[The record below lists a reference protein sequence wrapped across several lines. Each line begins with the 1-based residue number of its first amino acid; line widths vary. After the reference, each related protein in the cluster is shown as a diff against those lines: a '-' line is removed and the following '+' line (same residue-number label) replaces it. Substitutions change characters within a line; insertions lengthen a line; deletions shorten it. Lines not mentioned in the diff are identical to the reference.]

1 MQLQHALLEIAEI
14 RERVAATQVFRGY
27 RAHAAAL
34 SALLAFLAA
43 GLQPWGLAEPTRHLH
58 AYVLLWSAVAGLSVA
73 ANAVDLLT
81 RWLRDPTGRE
91 GARTLT
97 ALRALAPSL
106 LTGGLATAVITLKA
120 PEVGWTLPAIWAL
133 LFAQGIFASASFL
146 PRGTW
151 WIGAYYVVAGL
162 FVLTWARDSQ
172 ALAGW
177 TMAITFGVGQSLA
190 AGVLYFSLER
200 RCAV

>member
-27 RAHAAAL
+27 RAYAAAL
-34 SALLAFLAA
+34 SALLAFLTA
-43 GLQPWGLAEPTRHLH
+43 GVQPWALPEPTRHLFT
-58 AYVLLWSAVAGLSVA
+58 YVLLWSAVAGLSVG
-73 ANAVDLLT
+73 ANAVDLLS

-91 GARTLT
+91 GVRTLT

-106 LTGGLATAVITLKA
+106 VTGGLVTAVIALKA
-120 PEVGWTLPAIWAL
+120 PDVGWTLPAIWAL
-133 LFAQGIFASASFL
+133 LFAQGIFASANFL
-146 PRGTW
+146 PRGAW

-162 FVLTWARDSQ
+162 FVLTWARDGQ
-172 ALAGW
+172 TLAGW

-200 RCAV
+200 HHAR

>member
-27 RAHAAAL
+27 RAHAAAF
-34 SALLAFLAA
+34 SAVLAFLAA
-43 GLQPWGLAEPTRHLH
+43 GLQPWVLPEPTSNLNS
-58 AYVLLWSAVAGLSVA
+58 YVLLWSAVAGLSVA
-73 ANAVDLLT
+73 ANAIDLLA

-97 ALRALAPSL
+97 ALRALAPAH
-106 LTGGLATAVITLKA
+106 LTGALATAVLALKA
-120 PEVGWTLPAIWAL
+120 PDIGWTLPAIWAL
-133 LFAQGIFASASFL
+133 LFAQGVFASAPLL

-162 FVLTWARDSQ
+162 FVLTWARDDQ

-200 RCAV
+200 RHAV